1 MPGQTPQG
9 AFDTYADPLKAVFGC
24 ITRQPLRREILKNR
38 RNTAGIPLEHFF
50 FANAPVRLKAADRNY
65 ALIFD
70 QFYRVL
76 LMPDETYRVKTQS
89 YTYEIEDEA
98 TRHELFAF
106 HWEPHSA
113 IAFPHLHIGFGLRGH
128 DLPIDNKAHIPS
140 GRVALEDVVL
150 FAIRELKVKSLRVDW
165 EEIIGRAR
173 ERFFEHRSW

>member
-9 AFDTYADPLKAVFGC
+9 AFDAYADPLKAVFSC

-38 RNTAGIPLEHFF
+38 RNAAGIPLEHFF
-50 FANAPVRLKAADRNY
+50 FANAPVRLKAADRNF
-65 ALIFD
+65 ALTFD

-76 LMPDETYRVKTQS
+76 LMPDETYR
-89 YTYEIEDEA
+89 
-98 TRHELFAF
+98 
-106 HWEPHSA
+106 EPHSA
-113 IAFPHLHIGFGLRGH
+113 IAFPHMHIGFGLRGH

-150 FAIRELKVKSLRVDW
+150 FAIRELKVKPLRENW